1 MRERPWLVPFLDM
14 TQVLFLWFM
23 ALFVI
28 ALITIGEEQT
38 KAKVEST
45 SRYIV
50 TMTWEDSSRDDID
63 LSVRVPSGEIVYFRT
78 RQAVFASLD
87 RDDLGIESN
96 TAIDDAGNVVTLR
109 ARSEVIYLR
118 QTVPG
123 VYVFNVHAYNKREP
137 APAHVLIT
145 LTSVGD
151 RTQVL
156 QSRQIILSENH
167 EERTAFRMTVDSDG
181 NGHPDLVEELFVNEA
196 LGEAARPNHP

>member
-123 VYVFNVHAYNKREP
+123 VYVFNVHAYSKREA

-151 RTQVL
+151 RTQIL
-156 QSRQIILSENH
+156 QSRQITLSENH
-167 EERTAFRMTVDSDG
+167 EERTAFRMTVDADG
-181 NGHPDLVEELFVNEA
+181 TGHPDLVEELFVNEA